1 VREAHAEQGGRPKS
15 ARITRGVAF
24 ALAALALSSCG
35 SGTKKQAGS
44 TAPPTTT
51 APTSTTPTTTPTTQ
65 PTTTNDGDGP
75 STSNNVTLGVIFGP
89 GEEPPIGFGEVQ
101 VGSSRSLDLT
111 VRNATVA
118 RTIVG
123 ITISEDDASEFRV
136 TGGSCAIGTQLA
148 VSESC
153 TIEVTFTPKALGTRT
168 VKLEI
173 SVDPGPPGGRYLRG
187 GMGHAPPGP
196 IHTGPPIETTEPTR
210 TG

>member
-1 VREAHAEQGGRPKS
+1 VREAHAEQGGRSKN
-15 ARITRGVAF
+15 ARVTRGVAF

-44 TAPPTTT
+44 TVSPTTT
-51 APTSTTPTTTPTTQ
+51 APTSTAPTATPTTKPM
-65 PTTTNDGDGP
+65 TTNDGDGP

-89 GEEPPIGFGEVQ
+89 GGDPPIGFGVVQ
-101 VGSSRSLDLT
+101 VGSSRTLELT

-118 RTIVG
+118 RTIVD

-136 TGGSCAIGTQLA
+136 TGGSCAVGTPLA
-148 VSESC
+148 VSASC
-153 TIEVTFTPKALGTRT
+153 TVEVTFTPKALGTRT
-168 VKLEI
+168 VRLEI
-173 SVDPGPPGGRYLRG
+173 SVDPGPSGVRHLRG

-196 IHTGPPIETTEPTR
+196 IHTGPPIETTQPTR